1 MSVRVFQYA
10 KCSTCRKALK
20 WLEAKGVAYEAIAI
34 VENPPSAATLRELHK
49 RSGKPIAKFFNT
61 SGESYR
67 NGNFKEKLAKMSEA
81 ECFAALAKDGKLI
94 KRPLL
99 DAGTA
104 VLVGF
109 DEAEY
114 KATFSSKK

>member
-1 MSVRVFQYA
+1 
-10 KCSTCRKALK
+10 
-20 WLEAKGVAYEAIAI
+20 LEARGVAYETIPI
-34 VENPPSAATLRELHK
+34 VEKPPSAAALRELHK

-67 NGNFKEKLAKMSEA
+67 AGNFKEKLAKMSEA
-81 ECFAALAKDGKLI
+81 ECFEALAKDGKLI
-94 KRPLL
+94 KRPLI
-99 DAGTA
+99 DAGKA

-114 KATFSSKK
+114 QATFSTQKYS